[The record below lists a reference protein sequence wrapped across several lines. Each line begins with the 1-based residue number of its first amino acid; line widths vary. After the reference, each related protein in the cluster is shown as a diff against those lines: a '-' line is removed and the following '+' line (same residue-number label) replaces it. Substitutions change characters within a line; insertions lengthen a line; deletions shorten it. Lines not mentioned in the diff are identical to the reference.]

1 MRRGLFLLLL
11 SSVFIF
17 SIQAQIQWKQV
28 ESGVWKGVVGIPE
41 EYSLLQVSGVSP
53 LKEGFSRL
61 PEVELPVLATEIEGN
76 VRDSKTYL
84 SIPLQRNE
92 QLYGFGLNFQTV
104 QQRGKVLNLHVDHY
118 KGQDNGRTHAPVPF
132 IFQV

>member
-84 SIPLQRNE
+84 SIP
-92 QLYGFGLNFQTV
+92 
-104 QQRGKVLNLHVDHY
+104 Y
-118 KGQDNGRTHAPVPF
+118 KEMNSFMDSG
-132 IFQV
+132 